1 MADQN
6 ANLWPIAAF
15 HFRVELG
22 DLGEVSFQEVS
33 GLDQEAQIIE
43 YRHGDSEVFST
54 IKRAGII
61 KTSNLVLKKGIFDG
75 DSRLAEMFQ
84 KIYEKEYYGD
94 EASRLDISVQL
105 LDEAGEIVMG
115 WQIGKAVP
123 VKLTGP
129 SLKSDSNEVAI
140 ESIEFAFESIEVVEG

>member
-1 MADQN
+1 MSDYADQ
-6 ANLWPIAAF
+6 WPIAAF
-15 HFRVELG
+15 HFRVEIG
-22 DLGEVSFQEVS
+22 GEQISFQEVS
-33 GLDQEAQIIE
+33 GLDQEAQVIE
-43 YRHGDSEVFST
+43 YRHGDAELFTT

-61 KTSNLVLKKGIFDG
+61 KTSNLVLKKGIFDS
-75 DSRLAEMFQ
+75 DSRLVEMFQ

-105 LDEAGEIVMG
+105 LDETGDIVMA
-115 WQIGKAVP
+115 WQIHRAVP

-140 ESIEFAFESIEVVEG
+140 ESIEFAFETIEADLS